1 MSRSNPRVNPKAKPP
16 AIPDIP
22 HDVPLSLR
30 AVLMGMKE
38 NIQLLNWGGG
48 TSGEI
53 TRIQQSIT
61 HLNEITVNV
70 DNSTVEDSPIPT
82 GVEVTCLPTRLAV
95 SYTAPTNTGHSYTE
109 LYLQFSDTVADADG
123 NLTAKDSA
131 DFSDDRIYALTQGR
145 AFNVPLDM
153 QYNRGIYIWLRHVNR
168 VGHQGELYAHSFIVI
183 PLAATQ
189 ILETI
194 EGQIDFTDLNDT
206 SQKKITDIEDGLAS
220 TDTLVDSHTSL
231 INDITKEDGDIATA
245 ITAYNTKIT
254 ADDGAIAT
262 AVDTLETTITGAGG
276 SIETAVNALETKI
289 TGENGSIASAIDTY
303 NTTLTSDDGAIATQ
317 VNALETKITGEN
329 GSIASAI
336 DTYNTTLTADDGA
349 IATTVENHSV
359 TVDGQTYT
367 LSDTAS
373 VAVQNK
379 SDFSGFWE
387 KSLTSV
393 DGITTNVGLYA
404 DSDGK
409 TSFVVKADNLTF
421 VNADKKK
428 FNPFDFD
435 TTTGI
440 AYLTGTVTGSLKIQ
454 DSTKTIAHIDDTQAL
469 FDVDTFAIK
478 DSTNTDLSFS
488 FAVSDYNYTDSD
500 GNAQTKKVVAMNEVV
515 VKNAVMDAITVTGS
529 KETTGGT
536 TKYSTTLTDVA
547 VLGDSSF
554 AGEVDITSGKITIG
568 SNFSVSEDG
577 TVTAKNAKISGEVEA
592 TAIVAD
598 TIEAKHIK
606 KGALSQSHYIN
617 SGTPPDNPNETH
629 ITSILQLDD
638 LTVSADEAAIGWVN
652 FVALNEGNPDLF
664 GLYIHLSRAEIG
676 SSQYSTVATH
686 TRSGLKKG
694 IYQSFNFPIPK
705 TDTDYKYIASV
716 MLTKL
721 NGDTVTQNELEGT
734 CEISLV
740 VFGAKR

>member
-1 MSRSNPRVNPKAKPP
+1 MSRSNPLVNPKVKPP

-82 GVEVTCLPTRLAV
+82 GVEVTCLPTRLSV
-95 SYTAPTNTGHSYTE
+95 SYVAPTNTGHSYTE
-109 LYLQFSDTVADADG
+109 LYLQFSDTVADANG
-123 NLTAKDSA
+123 NLTAKDAA
-131 DFSDDRIYALTQGR
+131 DFSENRIYALTQGR
-145 AFNVPLDM
+145 VFNVPLDM
-153 QYNRGIYIWLRHVNR
+153 QHNRGIYIWLRHVNR
-168 VGHQGELYAHSFIVI
+168 VGHQGELYSHPFIVI
-183 PLAATQ
+183 PLAAAQ
-189 ILETI
+189 ILEAI

-206 SQKKITDIEDGLAS
+206 SQKKITDIEDGLSS

-231 INDITKEDGDIATA
+231 INDITKEG
-245 ITAYNTKIT
+245 
-254 ADDGAIAT
+254 GAIAT
-262 AVDTLETTITGAGG
+262 QV
-276 SIETAVNALETKI
+276 SALDSKI

-303 NTTLTSDDGAIATQ
+303 NTTLTSA
-317 VNALETKITGEN
+317 
-329 GSIASAI
+329 
-336 DTYNTTLTADDGA
+336 DGA

-359 TVDGQTYT
+359 TVNGQTYT
-367 LSDTAS
+367 LSDTTS

-428 FNPFDFD
+428 FNPFNFD
-435 TTTGI
+435 TTTGV
-440 AYLTGTVTGSLKIQ
+440 AYMTGTVTGSLKIQ

-469 FDVDTFAIK
+469 FDVNTFAIK
-478 DSTNTDLSFS
+478 DSTNSDLSFS
-488 FAVSDYNYTDSD
+488 FAVSDYNYTDSN

-547 VLGDSSF
+547 VLGDSAF
-554 AGEVDITSGKITIG
+554 AGEVDITSGKIVIG

-617 SGTPPDNPNETH
+617 SGTPPDNPNEEH

-638 LTVSADEAAIGWVN
+638 LTVSADEATIGWVN
-652 FVALNEGNPDLF
+652 FIALNEGNPDLF
-664 GLYIHLSRAEIG
+664 GLYVHLSRAEIG
-676 SSQYSTVATH
+676 SSLYNTVATH
-686 TRSGLKKG
+686 TRSGIKKG

-705 TDTDYKYIASV
+705 ADTDYKYVVSV